1 MENKR
6 LFGKICYLHRQM
18 RRENNALFSE
28 YGVTPVQMSA
38 LVNIRKME
46 DKRERVCQKDI
57 EKSINL
63 RASSVSTLLCNL
75 ERDGF
80 ITRNF
85 SDGDARSKSLC
96 LTERGKEVVEKD
108 KLFMDKCDKM
118 IESALTESEQK
129 EFDRL
134 ICKIISSISK

>member
-6 LFGKICYLHRQM
+6 LFGKICYLHRHM

-28 YGVTPVQMSA
+28 YGVTPIQMSA
-38 LVNIRKME
+38 LAFIHKSE
-46 DKRERVCQKDI
+46 QKGERVCQKDI
-57 EKSINL
+57 ERFVNL

-80 ITRNF
+80 LTRSF

-96 LTERGKEVVEKD
+96 LTEKGKEVCEKD
-108 KLFMDKCDKM
+108 KLFMEKCDG
-118 IESALTESEQK
+118 IIQSSLTEDEQK
-129 EFDRL
+129 ELDRL
-134 ICKIISSISK
+134 LSKIIETI